1 MAGPYEILGRVGNS
15 YKVKLPDTIKVH
27 LVFSPDKLR
36 KASNDL
42 LLGQRND
49 LPLPIKVN
57 GDDEWEA
64 KEILASKVVRG
75 SLKYRASWKG
85 YDLDP
90 VWYPAWNF
98 VGCPQK
104 LKEFHERYPEQL
116 GPPKYLEEWI
126 ECWHSKDDKQ
136 PVEHQ
141 DKNAPKACPQAFL
154 KGGGGGDVTA
164 LLTDCQGLTPC

>member
-42 LLGQRND
+42 LLGQKND

-57 GDDEWEA
+57 GDDEWEV

-98 VGCPQK
+98 VGYPQK
-104 LKEFHERYPEQL
+104 LKEFHERYPE
-116 GPPKYLEEWI
+116 
-126 ECWHSKDDKQ
+126 
-136 PVEHQ
+136 
-141 DKNAPKACPQAFL
+141 
-154 KGGGGGDVTA
+154 
-164 LLTDCQGLTPC
+164 